1 MKQIAATAVLIAACL
16 ASVAHA
22 ADFQSNYISV
32 TKQGTGPDVVLLH
45 GFASSSDVWK
55 GVAEKLN
62 NRFTLHLV
70 QVAGFAGVPAPD
82 KVPSNYLD
90 TIRDEVLRYVQE
102 QKLDDPTLVGHSM
115 GGLTSIRVAAKSP
128 ELVGSV
134 IVVDSLPFFSLI
146 FNPSAT
152 AELVAP
158 QAKAMEQFLI
168 AQNET
173 QFVEQAKRSIAILTK
188 RETKRELALQWSKT
202 SDRKVYAQLL
212 RELMSHDARPEL
224 KEIRCPVTV
233 IYPFDEGVNVT
244 EERVRGLYSTAYK
257 ELDGVRLRGIADSF
271 HFIMWDQPEK
281 LFRDLAESLS
291 ATSKPDS
298 RHNP

>member
-1 MKQIAATAVLIAACL
+1 MKQIASTAVLIGACL
-16 ASVAHA
+16 SSVAHA
-22 ADFQSNYISV
+22 ADFQSDYISV

-45 GFASSSDVWK
+45 GFASRSDVWK

-70 QVAGFAGVPAPD
+70 QVAGFAGVPAPEMA
-82 KVPSNYLD
+82 PPNYLD

-102 QKLDDPTLVGHSM
+102 QKIDTPTLVGHSM
-115 GGLTSIRVAAKSP
+115 GGFTSIRVAAKSP
-128 ELVGSV
+128 ERVGSV

-152 AELVAP
+152 AEFVAP
-158 QAKAMEQFLI
+158 QAKAMEQILI

-173 QFVEQAKRSIAILTK
+173 QFAEQAKRSIAILTK
-188 RETKRELALQWSKT
+188 QETKRELALQWSKT
-202 SDRKVYAQLL
+202 SDRKVYAQFL
-212 RELMSHDARPEL
+212 RELMSHDARSEL

-233 IYPFDEGVNVT
+233 IYPFDEGANVT

-257 ELDGVRLRGIADSF
+257 DLDGVRLRGIADSF

-281 LFRDLAESLS
+281 LLNTLNGALPAS
-291 ATSKPDS
+291 SKPPS
-298 RHNP
+298 EN